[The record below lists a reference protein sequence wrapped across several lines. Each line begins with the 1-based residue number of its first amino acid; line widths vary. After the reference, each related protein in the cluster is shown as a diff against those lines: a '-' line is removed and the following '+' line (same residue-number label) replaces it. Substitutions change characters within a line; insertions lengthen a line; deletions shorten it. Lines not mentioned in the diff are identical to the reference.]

1 MRKLAWL
8 LLVAAGF
15 AQQPAPPA
23 AAAAP
28 RVLIVVAHPDDE
40 SCFAAATYRIAK
52 ELGGTVDQAVITN
65 GEGGFRYSLLA
76 EPYYGVKLT
85 DEAVGRA
92 HLPAIRKQELLEAG
106 KVLGI
111 RRHYF
116 LEQKDEHYTQDAH
129 EVLEK
134 TWRTKWVLARLEQ
147 LLAVQRYDFVFTLFP
162 DPETHGAHKAATI
175 LALEAVA
182 TQPAER
188 RPIVLG
194 CEDSA
199 RAGAKPVSFRGLD
212 DYPITQPLA
221 SAPSFQFDRA
231 VKFGFR
237 NALDYQIIVNWVIA
251 AHKSQG
257 LFQMGYNK
265 YDLEDFALF
274 AADGDGAV
282 AKTEQLFER
291 LKRAPEAA
299 APAPAK

>member
-8 LLVAAGF
+8 LLVGAAVG
-15 AQQPAPPA
+15 QQPRA
-23 AAAAP
+23 AEKPP

-40 SCFAAATYRIAK
+40 SCFAATTYRIAR

-65 GEGGFRYSLLA
+65 GEGGFRYSLVA
-76 EPYYGVKLT
+76 EPYYGLKLT

-92 HLPAIRKQELLEAG
+92 HLPAIRKRELLEAG

-111 RRHYF
+111 RHHYF
-116 LEQKDEHYTQDAH
+116 LDQKDEHYTQDAH

-134 TWRTKWVLARLEQ
+134 TWRTGWVRARLEQ
-147 LLAVQRYDFVFTLFP
+147 LLAAGRYDFVFTLFP
-162 DPETHGAHKAATI
+162 DPGTHGAHKAAAI
-175 LALEAVA
+175 LALEAA
-182 TQPAER
+182 GAQPAAR

-199 RAGAKPVSFRGLD
+199 RAAAKPVSFTGLA
-212 DYPITQPLA
+212 DYPITHPLA
-221 SAPSFQFDRA
+221 PAPSLQFDRA

-237 NALDYQIIVNWVIA
+237 NALDYSIIVNWVIA

-257 LFQMGYNK
+257 LFQMSYNQ
-265 YDLEDFALF
+265 YDLEDFSLF
-274 AADGDGAV
+274 AGDGAAAV
-282 AKTEQLFER
+282 AKTEQLFEK

-299 APAPAK
+299 PAK

>member
-1 MRKLAWL
+1 MVRKLVWL
-8 LLVAAGF
+8 LLVSTAF
-15 AQQPAPPA
+15 AQRPRTALPPA
-23 AAAAP
+23 WTPP

-40 SCFAAATYRIAK
+40 SCFAATTYRIAK

-111 RRHYF
+111 RRHTF
-116 LEQKDEHYTQDAH
+116 LDQKDEHHTQDAH

-134 TWRTKWVLARLEQ
+134 TWNRKRVLARLEQ
-147 LLAVQRYDFVFTLFP
+147 LLAGGGYDFVFTLFP

-175 LALEAVA
+175 LALEAVGA
-182 TQPAER
+182 QPAGR

-199 RAGAKPVSFRGLD
+199 RSDTKPVTFTGLP
-212 DYPITQPLA
+212 DYPVTQPLA
-221 SAPSFQFDRA
+221 DAPSFRFDRA

-237 NALDYQIIVNWVIA
+237 SALDYQIIVNWVIA

-257 LFQMGYNK
+257 LFQTGYSK

-274 AADGDGAV
+274 AADGREAV
-282 AKTEQLFER
+282 AKTQQLFEK
-291 LKRAPEAA
+291 LKRPE
-299 APAPAK
+299 PAQSK

>member
-1 MRKLAWL
+1 MRKLVWL
-8 LLVAAGF
+8 ALMGAAF
-15 AQQPAPPA
+15 AQQPRRALPPVWTP
-23 AAAAP
+23 P

-40 SCFAAATYRIAK
+40 SCFAATTYRIAK

-129 EVLEK
+129 EVLER
-134 TWRTKWVLARLEQ
+134 TWDRKRVLGRLEK
-147 LLAVQRYDFVFTLFP
+147 LLAEGGYDFVFTLFP

-175 LALEAVA
+175 LALQAAEA
-182 TQPAER
+182 QPAEQ

-199 RAGAKPVSFRGLD
+199 RADAKPAVFRGLD

-221 SAPSFQFDRA
+221 AAPSLQFDRA

-251 AHKSQG
+251 AYKSQG
-257 LFQMGYNK
+257 LFQRGYNK
-265 YDLEDFALF
+265 YDLEDFALY
-274 AADGDGAV
+274 AADGEGAV
-282 AKTEQLFER
+282 ARTEQLFEK
-291 LKRAPEAA
+291 LKRAPEQ
-299 APAPAK
+299 

>member
-1 MRKLAWL
+1 MRKLVWL
-8 LLVAAGF
+8 ALAAAAFG
-15 AQQPAPPA
+15 QQPKAAP
-23 AAAAP
+23 AAAP
-28 RVLIVVAHPDDE
+28 RVLIIVAHPDDE

-116 LEQKDEHYTQDAH
+116 LEQKDEHFTQDAH

-147 LLAVQRYDFVFTLFP
+147 LLRVERYDFVFTLFP

-175 LALEAVA
+175 LALEAA
-182 TQPAER
+182 AAQPAER

-199 RAGAKPVSFRGLD
+199 RADARPVSFRGLD
-212 DYPITQPLA
+212 DYPITQPPA
-221 SAPSFQFDRA
+221 TAPSFQFDRA
-231 VKFGFR
+231 VKFGFKD
-237 NALDYQIIVNWVIA
+237 ALDYQIIVNWVIA

-257 LFQMGYNK
+257 LFQTGYNK

-274 AADGDGAV
+274 AADGEAAV
-282 AKTEQLFER
+282 AKTQQLFER
-291 LKRAPEAA
+291 LKRAPAA
-299 APAPAK
+299 AK